1 MSRTP
6 FGNLVADLAREYSGA
21 QIALFNAGG
30 FRASIPAGEVR
41 LKEIYQAFPF
51 RNELVTGILSGA
63 ELQAA
68 LDHSA
73 GLDPADHPGGF
84 LQVSGVRLRIQGG
97 KALDVTLNGQP
108 LDLAADYSLVVPDFL
123 AAGGDG
129 YGMLAGLR
137 HPVNSGQLIS
147 DMLVAAFRR
156 QGELDATLD
165 GRIERH

>member
-1 MSRTP
+1 VVGRAGRELSAQRELIRVSEAP

-73 GLDPADHPGGF
+73 GLDPRRPPRRFPPGLRSTAAHPRG
-84 LQVSGVRLRIQGG
+84 QG
-97 KALDVTLNGQP
+97 
-108 LDLAADYSLVVPDFL
+108 
-123 AAGGDG
+123 AGGDPKRPAPG
-129 YGMLAGLR
+129 PRGRLLPGGPGLPGRGAATATGCWPGCATRSTAG
-137 HPVNSGQLIS
+137 NSYPIC
-147 DMLVAAFRR
+147 
-156 QGELDATLD
+156 
-165 GRIERH
+165 